1 MDSLFDSFKSNYT
14 KDSYRI
20 MCTVSAAVKETF
32 FYVQEIGYLDVIKPY
47 NTIRDNLDSF
57 LFVIVLDGKGELVY
71 NNRTYT
77 LTKGCCF
84 LIDCL

>member
-20 MCTVSAAVKETF
+20 MSTVSASVKETF

-47 NTIRDNLDSF
+47 NTIRDNLLLGVLVWHDRDAPF
-57 LFVIVLDGKGELVY
+57 LSCD
-71 NNRTYT
+71 
-77 LTKGCCF
+77 
-84 LIDCL
+84 